1 MTKALEAPEI
11 CRITT
16 GSDLETA
23 ELAAKVAAVLQ
34 SGDTV
39 LLSGPIGA
47 GKSLFARAAMR
58 ALGVTEDI
66 PSPTFTLVQTYQAG
80 GHEIWHA
87 DLYRLSDPDEIME
100 LGLIDAFAEAIVF
113 VEWPE
118 LLVRDAPQNALEITF
133 DIGEAADQ
141 RDLSFA
147 CNSARLTAA
156 IKALSCPSAA

>member
-1 MTKALEAPEI
+1 
-11 CRITT
+11 
-16 GSDLETA
+16 
-23 ELAAKVAAVLQ
+23 
-34 SGDTV
+34 
-39 LLSGPIGA
+39 
-47 GKSLFARAAMR
+47 
-58 ALGVTEDI
+58 
-66 PSPTFTLVQTYQAG
+66 
-80 GHEIWHA
+80 
-87 DLYRLSDPDEIME
+87 ME